1 MLNLPE
7 YRWRD
12 QYGGL
17 ATFLFKV
24 WDDGFLGSGPPRGS
38 ENLAVGGVF
47 HSLGG
52 GARCG
57 RGDRLVG

>member
-24 WDDGFLGSGPPRGS
+24 WDDGSFGSGPPWGGGGGES
-38 ENLAVGGVF
+38 LAVGVF
-47 HSLGG
+47 FIL
-52 GARCG
+52 
-57 RGDRLVG
+57 

>member
-24 WDDGFLGSGPPRGS
+24 CDDGSFGAGPPGRGES
-38 ENLAVGGVF
+38 LAVGVF
-47 HSLGG
+47 FIL
-52 GARCG
+52 
-57 RGDRLVG
+57 